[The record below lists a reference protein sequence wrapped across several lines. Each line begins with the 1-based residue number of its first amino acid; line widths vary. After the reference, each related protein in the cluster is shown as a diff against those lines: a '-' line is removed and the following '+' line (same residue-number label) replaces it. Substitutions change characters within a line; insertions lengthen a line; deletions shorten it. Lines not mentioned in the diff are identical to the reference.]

1 MSRHLCRSKA
11 LPMCCGS
18 RETPV
23 ICTPLPSRIHW
34 QLEERWSRC
43 VCFEFNLII
52 ETFSHRTSPNVT
64 SLIGCWIVFFIP
76 KPWWWFKTWRNDQNG
91 EGQKTNLD
99 WIAESHLPSVV
110 NGLGIRVRYHVG
122 RLSKVHLVGGDE
134 SNRHLCQSGIVV
146 RLTDW
151 PSTLAVCKTSTY
163 LCASLDVCSNSCSG
177 VCRVPSSRQ
186 IRFVVAA
193 DGMKPLSDN

>member
-52 ETFSHRTSPNVT
+52 TLDQYTFNGLSNVQN
-64 SLIGCWIVFFIP
+64 LILNNN
-76 KPWWWFKTWRNDQNG
+76 KLKTLISNAFSG
-91 EGQKTNLD
+91 LTNLQ
-99 WIAESHLPSVV
+99 S
-110 NGLGIRVRYHVG
+110 LGY
-122 RLSKVHLVGGDE
+122 K
-134 SNRHLCQSGIVV
+134 
-146 RLTDW
+146 
-151 PSTLAVCKTSTY
+151 
-163 LCASLDVCSNSCSG
+163 
-177 VCRVPSSRQ
+177 
-186 IRFVVAA
+186 F
-193 DGMKPLSDN
+193 